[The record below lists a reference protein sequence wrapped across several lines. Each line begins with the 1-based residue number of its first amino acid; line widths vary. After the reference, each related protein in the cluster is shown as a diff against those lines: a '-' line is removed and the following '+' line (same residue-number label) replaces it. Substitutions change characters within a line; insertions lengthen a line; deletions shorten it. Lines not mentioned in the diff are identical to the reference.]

1 MPQAIASKTI
11 TQARKSGHPTE
22 SVDIAF
28 EAAETLQRKL
38 AFFHIST
45 DINVGKGVALIS
57 VWADLIV
64 WTDGELGYW
73 WWSGRYSSPGRKL
86 YAWGPVLDPVSVAR
100 RVACRFAET
109 FHDHPLS
116 AAIIHMLSTVR
127 DGWQFPP
134 RLSGSVPPN
143 AFAHLSTAAPPSATV
158 PWNQGVAG
166 PA

>member
-1 MPQAIASKTI
+1 MVSRMPQVIASTTI

-22 SVDIAF
+22 RGDFSF
-28 EAAETLQRKL
+28 EAAETLQRTL
-38 AFFHIST
+38 AAFHIRT
-45 DINVGKGVALIS
+45 DVNAGKGVALVS

-86 YAWGPVLDPVSVAR
+86 YAWGPVRDPVSVAR

-109 FHDHPLS
+109 FHGHPHS
-116 AAIIHMLSTVR
+116 AAILRMLSTVR
-127 DGWQFPP
+127 DGWELPP
-134 RLSGSVPPN
+134 TL
-143 AFAHLSTAAPPSATV
+143 SATV
-158 PWNQGVAG
+158 PGNQGVAG